1 MDLTGPG
8 LQVRLTS
15 SIHPCYSSQDDLFM
29 IRRPF
34 EDLDYPVAGL
44 ERPVPPPVKRK
55 CLGTAKSFYLLLRD
69 EADHTRVLLMQEPLR
84 KPAQRINLILAP
96 CNPKADATFLTLESD
111 ECSPMSGANTICAA
125 TVLLEAG
132 MLEMKETITGLI
144 LEVVAGVI
152 EVTAKCE
159 NGTVKTMASEN
170 VLAFVYALDHKANI
184 PGLQVVSV
192 DVALGGMHY
201 VLVDAVSV
209 DLAIKHKHGPE
220 MVRFGTLINAAV
232 IESLEPVHLEN
243 NKMRGFT
250 ILEWTKPLQ
259 TGAKGIKVA
268 KNPIV

>member
-1 MDLTGPG
+1 MAAVGNSVAACRKGELEQLRETLKALESIGPSPQVPTQLSPDDSNEAFALQPFDSNQPVTIGSMQSEVEYKSTHSFDMEDVLNNEQLEAVANAMDLNG
-8 LQVRLTS
+8 LDWTW
-15 SIHPCYSSQDDLFM
+15 
-29 IRRPF
+29 
-34 EDLDYPVAGL
+34 A
-44 ERPVPPPVKRK
+44 
-55 CLGTAKSFYLLLRD
+55 AK
-69 EADHTRVLLMQEPLR
+69 
-84 KPAQRINLILAP
+84 
-96 CNPKADATFLTLESD
+96 
-111 ECSPMSGANTICAA
+111 
-125 TVLLEAG
+125 AG

-152 EVTAKCE
+152 EITAKCE
-159 NGTVKTMASEN
+159 NGTVKTMAFEN
-170 VLAFVYALDHKANI
+170 VLAFVYTLDHKANI

-220 MVRFGTLINAAV
+220 LVPLGALINAAV

-243 NKMRGFT
+243 NKMRGVT

-259 TGAKGIKVA
+259 TGAKGIKVP